1 MASEAV
7 KVVVRCRPMNQR
19 ERELKCQPVV
29 TVDCARGQCF
39 IQNPGAADEPPKQF
53 TFDGAYYTDHVT
65 EQIYNE
71 IAYPLVEGVT
81 EGYNGTIFAYG
92 QTGSGKSFTMQGL
105 PDPPSQRGIIPRAFE
120 HIFESVQCAEN
131 TKFLVRASYL
141 EIYNEDVRDL
151 LGADT
156 KQKLELKEHPEK
168 GVYVKGLSMHT
179 VHSVAQCERIM
190 ETGWKNRAVGYTLMN
205 KDSSRSHSIFTISIE
220 IYAVDER
227 GKDHLRAGKLNLVDL
242 AGSERQ
248 SKTGATGERLKEAT
262 KINLSLSALGN
273 VISAL
278 VDGRCKH
285 IPYRDSKLTRLLQDS
300 LGGNTKTLMVA
311 CLSPADNN
319 YDETLSTLRYANR
332 AKNIKNKPRINE
344 DPKDAL
350 LREYQEEIKRL
361 RAILAQQMSPTN
373 LSALLASQAPLNSV
387 QAEEKP
393 LPPSGTPQD
402 TEAEKQLIREEYEE
416 RLARL
421 KADYEAEQE
430 SRARLEEDI
439 TAMRNSYDVRLS
451 TLEENLRKETEA
463 VLKAEVLYKAE
474 VLSRAEFASRSEYSP
489 AFQYETAKPTIFSM
503 PDALP
508 SGSVSKPEVS
518 SRSVD
523 LRTAEPS
530 RSEISLGS
538 EESSTFEEAS
548 MSETIPGP
556 GEPSNVG
563 FPTPEVAS
571 KSKDFSDECL
581 SQEVARPWLQEEAYP
596 QEEEL
601 QLAPL
606 QMLPSLRDP
615 FAEVEAKLARLS
627 SSLAKTDELQ
637 AEVPKVPEQHP
648 SPTDW
653 LEPTDATA
661 EAEVADGVLRTEVG
675 LASGAAGELVLKAEP
690 GVWPEAEAEA
700 EVQTALAQPQPLL
713 VPASVRRESGGVEVV
728 VLTDDLPLVD
738 QQQVLARLQLLEQQ
752 VVGGEQAKNKDL
764 KEKHKRRKRY
774 ADERRK
780 QLVAA
785 LQNADEDGGDWVL
798 LNVYD
803 SIQEEVRAKSKLL
816 EKMQKKLRAAEVEI
830 KDLQSEFELE
840 KIDYLATIRRQER
853 DSMLFQQL
861 LEQVQPLIRRD
872 CNYSNLE
879 KIRRES
885 SWDEDNG
892 FWKIPEPIIIKTSLP
907 VVPIGPQN
915 KPARKSSAADSGEP
929 NLEEDR
935 YKLMLSR
942 SDSENV
948 ASNYFRSK
956 RASQILSTDPM
967 KSLTHHNSP
976 PGLSSPLN
984 NSSTL
989 SPPQAPEMPQPRP
1002 FRLESLEIPFTK
1014 AKRKKSKSNFGS
1026 EPL

>member
-1 MASEAV
+1 
-7 KVVVRCRPMNQR
+7 
-19 ERELKCQPVV
+19 
-29 TVDCARGQCF
+29 
-39 IQNPGAADEPPKQF
+39 
-53 TFDGAYYTDHVT
+53 
-65 EQIYNE
+65 
-71 IAYPLVEGVT
+71 
-81 EGYNGTIFAYG
+81 
-92 QTGSGKSFTMQGL
+92 MQGL

-120 HIFESVQCAEN
+120 HVFESVQCAEN

-141 EIYNEDVRDL
+141 EIYNEDIRDL

-179 VHSVAQCERIM
+179 VHSVAQCERVM
-190 ETGWKNRAVGYTLMN
+190 ETGWKNRSVGYTLMN
-205 KDSSRSHSIFTISIE
+205 KDSSRSHSIFTVSIE
-220 IYAVDER
+220 IYAVDEW

-332 AKNIKNKPRINE
+332 AKNIKNKPHINE

-350 LREYQEEIKRL
+350 LREYQEEIKKL
-361 RAILAQQMSPTN
+361 KAILAQQMGPGN
-373 LSALLASQAPLNSV
+373 LSALLSSQVPQNPV
-387 QAEEKP
+387 QTEEK
-393 LPPSGTPQD
+393 LMPPPVIQSD

-421 KADYEAEQE
+421 RADYEAEQE

-439 TAMRNSYDVRLS
+439 TAMRNSYDVKLS

-463 VLKAEVLYKAE
+463 VLKAEVLKAQGTA
-474 VLSRAEFASRSEYSP
+474 RAEFANRSESFP
-489 AFQYETAKPTIFSM
+489 AFHYEMA
-503 PDALP
+503 
-508 SGSVSKPEVS
+508 VKPEVYS
-518 SRSVD
+518 MPCPLPNEDISRPQVSRGFEE
-523 LRTAEPS
+523 LRTAETS
-530 RSEISLGS
+530 KSDVSLGS
-538 EESSTFEEAS
+538 EESSTLEETS
-548 MSETIPGP
+548 VSEACPGP
-556 GEPSNVG
+556 QEPSRVG
-563 FPTPEVAS
+563 LSVPEAEAESRHLPEQSVSGKAV
-571 KSKDFSDECL
+571 DP
-581 SQEVARPWLQEEAYP
+581 ALQAGP
-596 QEEEL
+596 VPEEE
-601 QLAPL
+601 Q
-606 QMLPSLRDP
+606 PSLTALGLLPRLHDP

-627 SSLAKTDELQ
+627 STVA
-637 AEVPKVPEQHP
+637 APEVPQA
-648 SPTDW
+648 D
-653 LEPTDATA
+653 TA
-661 EAEVADGVLRTEVG
+661 RPPAQEVDQGPEVAEETVLT
-675 LASGAAGELVLKAEP
+675 AEP
-690 GVWPEAEAEA
+690 GIRAEAQ
-700 EVQTALAQPQPLL
+700 VALEAQPQPLL
-713 VPASVRRESGGVEVV
+713 AMTSVRRDSVGVEVA
-728 VLTDDLPLVD
+728 VLTDDLPPVVD

-774 ADERRK
+774 ADERKK

-785 LQNADEDGGDWVL
+785 LQTSDEDGGDWVL
-798 LNVYD
+798 LRVYD

-816 EKMQKKLRAAEVEI
+816 EKMQRKLRAAEVEI
-830 KDLQSEFELE
+830 KDLQSEFQLE

-885 SWDEDNG
+885 CWDEDSG
-892 FWKIPEPIIIKTSLP
+892 FWKIPEPIILKTSLP
-907 VVPIGPQN
+907 VAVPTGPQN
-915 KPARKSSAADSGEP
+915 KAVRKSSAADNGEP
-929 NLEEDR
+929 GTQEEDR
-935 YKLMLSR
+935 YKLLLSR
-942 SDSENV
+942 SDSENI
-948 ASNYFRSK
+948 ASNYFRSR
-956 RASQILSTDPM
+956 RASQILSMDPK
-967 KSLTHHNSP
+967 KSLPHHSSP
-976 PGLSSPLN
+976 PGLSSPLSN
-984 NSSTL
+984 TAAV
-989 SPPQAPEMPQPRP
+989 SPTQAPEMPQPRP
-1002 FRLESLEIPFTK
+1002 FRLESLDIPFTK
-1014 AKRKKSKSNFGS
+1014 ARRKKSKSSFAS